1 MKIRMMMFTIAVA
14 GAMALTANQA
24 FSQEKGAGGKDNAKP
39 AVDMQEMMK
48 KWTEAGTPGQPHK
61 LLDQFVGKWDTA
73 TRVWMEPG
81 KPPMETKGT
90 ADVKWI
96 MDGRYLL
103 EESAGQLMG
112 MPHKGMGI
120 TGYDNFKQK
129 YVSSWIEN
137 MSTGMYM
144 SEGTVDQSG
153 KVLTFHGKI
162 DEPATGER
170 DKLVRFVA
178 RIISKDKHV
187 FEIYDL
193 VGRPDEFKAVEIT
206 YTRKQ

>member
-1 MKIRMMMFTIAVA
+1 MMFVFVMACA
-14 GAMALTANQA
+14 LALTANQT
-24 FSQEKGAGGKDNAKP
+24 FSQEKVGNKNEAKP

-48 KWTEAGTPGQPHK
+48 KWAEAARPGEPHK

-96 MDGRYLL
+96 MDGRYIL
-103 EESAGQLMG
+103 EESAGQIMG
-112 MPHKGMGI
+112 QPHKGMGI

-137 MSTGMYM
+137 MSTGMYT

-153 KVLTFHGKI
+153 KVLTLHGKI
-162 DEPATGER
+162 DEPMTGER

-178 RIISKDKHV
+178 RLISKDKHV

>member
-1 MKIRMMMFTIAVA
+1 MKVRITMFAFV
-14 GAMALTANQA
+14 MACALALPANQV
-24 FSQEKGAGGKDNAKP
+24 FSQEKGGGKNEAKP

-48 KWTEAGTPGQPHK
+48 KWAEAAKPGAPHR
-61 LLDQFVGKWDTA
+61 LLDQFVGQWDVA
-73 TRVWMEPG
+73 MRMWMEPG
-81 KPPMETKGT
+81 KPPMETKST

-96 MDGRYLL
+96 MDGRFLL
-103 EESAGQLMG
+103 EESTGQIMG

-129 YVSSWIEN
+129 YISSWIEN
-137 MSTGMYM
+137 MSTGMYT
-144 SEGTVDQSG
+144 SEGTFDQSG
-153 KVLTFHGKI
+153 KVLTLHGKI
-162 DEPATGER
+162 DEPMTGER

-178 RIISKDKHV
+178 RFISKDKHV

-193 VGRPDEFKAVEIT
+193 VGRPDEFKAVEMT